1 MNYIK
6 ESKKDLKTFEFNK
19 LNSKKKLWAMH
30 KFKNLFKAKRNLN
43 LKKTKK

>member
-19 LNSKKKLWAMH
+19 LNSKKKL
-30 KFKNLFKAKRNLN
+30 
-43 LKKTKK
+43 